1 MLNNCK
7 QHPLAGV
14 YLSMGGEILPSNRV
28 ICVTDIGTSEL
39 SRQYLVCTSDRKPCC
54 RDLPQYGEWK
64 FPNGS
69 LVQSISRGAVAF
81 ITKRDNA
88 GNVNLYR
95 VSSNVT
101 SPTGRFCCE
110 IPDAT
115 DTNYT
120 LCVDISK

>member
-1 MLNNCK
+1 
-7 QHPLAGV
+7 
-14 YLSMGGEILPSNRV
+14 MGGEILPSNRV

-39 SRQYLVCTSDRKPCC
+39 SHQYLVCTSDRMPCC
-54 RDLPQYGEWK
+54 RDPPQYGEWK

-69 LVQSISRGAVAF
+69 QVIHIDDHKEAVAF
-81 ITKRDNA
+81 HRNRDNI
-88 GNVNLYR
+88 GHVNLYR
-95 VSSNVT
+95 VSSDIT

-115 DTNYT
+115 DTNHT